1 MKTMKTRQCPV
12 TPDVCEPI
20 TGWDAFIRH
29 IYVNHTDPSRTDPER
44 LFEADRLLKRDP
56 APSAVV
62 PKVTAF
68 DETNALWAVMN
79 SDPDR
84 ARGIIAS
91 MTYTERAVFEMHLSA
106 LTDLIGGLT

>member
-1 MKTMKTRQCPV
+1 
-12 TPDVCEPI
+12 
-20 TGWDAFIRH
+20 
-29 IYVNHTDPSRTDPER
+29 
-44 LFEADRLLKRDP
+44 
-56 APSAVV
+56 
-62 PKVTAF
+62 
-68 DETNALWAVMN
+68 MN